1 MKSSS
6 RRDFEE
12 YLRHPAP
19 GKEAKS
25 AAWAAA
31 IGLQRVDGLETSRYL
46 RETAR
51 RNIDGRVTIDEAQR
65 LIDAYYE
72 SRTERQDDGEEE
84 ADKVSARIAKIL
96 GERSF
101 SLSPA
106 CLLAI
111 HGELFAG
118 IFKFAGRLRTHDIS
132 KKEWVLNGDSVMY
145 GAAFELKRALD
156 YDMEQERDFAYA
168 GLEPDRVV
176 KRLAE
181 FVAGVWQIH
190 PFAEGNTRA
199 TAVFAVKYMRSLGF
213 NVDNSV
219 FAEHSWYFRN
229 ALVRANY
236 RNVLKGIDRAPEH
249 LEKFFRNMLLGER
262 NELKNR
268 FLHVDWKSADASAV
282 EEPEAGTPAGFDA
295 EEVVRNSAFRSHAKR
310 DLLAVVRGVGRGEV
324 FGSSKVQVLTGR
336 KAGTATAVLK
346 RLLSLGLVEP
356 VAGRGKGRY
365 RLKGTSG
372 N

>member
-12 YLRHPAP
+12 YLRHPEP
-19 GKEAKS
+19 GKEEKS

-72 SRTERQDDGEEE
+72 SRTERRDNGEEE

-176 KRLAE
+176 KRLAA
-181 FVAGVWQIH
+181 FVAGIWQIH

-213 NVDNSV
+213 DVDNSV

-236 RNVLKGIDRAPEH
+236 RNVRKGIDFAPEH
-249 LEKFFRNMLLGER
+249 LEKFVRNMLLGDTISGAVRLAESLIWAAALAGGFMVALTVV
-262 NELKNR
+262 NV
-268 FLHVDWKSADASAV
+268 LH
-282 EEPEAGTPAGFDA
+282 
-295 EEVVRNSAFRSHAKR
+295 
-310 DLLAVVRGVGRGEV
+310 
-324 FGSSKVQVLTGR
+324 
-336 KAGTATAVLK
+336 
-346 RLLSLGLVEP
+346 
-356 VAGRGKGRY
+356 
-365 RLKGTSG
+365 
-372 N
+372 